1 MSYDVEFETEICE
14 WIYGRVGACV
24 DHWDNVNTCD
34 LIAIRLPSGAWQ
46 HLDEP
51 LVVEDDAICQLA
63 IEVYQ
68 SGVLENRATD
78 KYEDQMAWRNSLEAR
93 E

>member
-1 MSYDVEFETEICE
+1 MSYDCEFETEICE

-24 DHWDNVNTCD
+24 DHWDNVNTCE
-34 LIAIRLPSGAWQ
+34 LIAIQLPSGAWQ

-51 LVVEDDAICQLA
+51 LMVEDDVICQLA
-63 IEVYQ
+63 VELYQ

-78 KYEDQMAWRNSLEAR
+78 KYEDWLAAR
-93 E
+93 DIP

>member
-1 MSYDVEFETEICE
+1 MSYDCEFETEICE
-14 WIYGRVGACV
+14 WIFGRVGACI
-24 DHWDNVNTCD
+24 DNWDNVNTCD

-63 IEVYQ
+63 VALYQ
-68 SGVLENRATD
+68 EGVLENRATD
-78 KYEDQMAWRNSLEAR
+78 RYEDWIAAR
-93 E
+93 DIP

>member
-1 MSYDVEFETEICE
+1 MSYDVEFETEICA
-14 WIYGRVGACV
+14 WIYGLVGVCV

-34 LIAIRLPSGAWQ
+34 LLAIRLPSGAWQ

-51 LVVEDDAICQLA
+51 RVVEDDAICQLA
-63 IEVYQ
+63 VALYQ
-68 SGVLENRATD
+68 EGVLENRAID
-78 KYEDQMAWRNSLEAR
+78 RYEDQMAWRNSLEAR

>member
-1 MSYDVEFETEICE
+1 MSYDVEFETEICA
-14 WIYGRVGACV
+14 WIYGLVGVCV

-34 LIAIRLPSGAWQ
+34 LLAIRLPSGAWQ

-63 IEVYQ
+63 VALYQ
-68 SGVLENRATD
+68 EGVLENRATD
-78 KYEDQMAWRNSLEAR
+78 RYEDWLAAR
-93 E
+93 DIP

>member
-1 MSYDVEFETEICE
+1 MSYDCEFETEICE

-63 IEVYQ
+63 VALYQ
-68 SGVLENRATD
+68 EGVLENRATD
-78 KYEDQMAWRNSLEAR
+78 RYEDWIAAR
-93 E
+93 DIP

>member
-1 MSYDVEFETEICE
+1 MSYDVEFETEICA
-14 WIYGRVGACV
+14 WIYGLVGVCV

-34 LIAIRLPSGAWQ
+34 LLAIRLPSGAWQ

-51 LVVEDDAICQLA
+51 LLVEDDAICQLA

-78 KYEDQMAWRNSLEAR
+78 KYEDWLAAR
-93 E
+93 DIP

>member
-1 MSYDVEFETEICE
+1 MSYDVEFETEICA
-14 WIYGRVGACV
+14 WIYGLVGVCV

-34 LIAIRLPSGAWQ
+34 LLAIRLPSGAWQ

-51 LVVEDDAICQLA
+51 LLVEDDAICQLA
-63 IEVYQ
+63 VALYQ
-68 SGVLENRATD
+68 EGVLENRAI
-78 KYEDQMAWRNSLEAR
+78 NSLEAR

>member
-14 WIYGRVGACV
+14 WIFGRVGACI

-34 LIAIRLPSGAWQ
+34 LLAIRLPSGAWQ

-63 IEVYQ
+63 VALYQ
-68 SGVLENRATD
+68 EGVLENRATD
-78 KYEDQMAWRNSLEAR
+78 RYEDWLAAR
-93 E
+93 DIP